1 MYVDFSHIISY
12 IKK

>member
-1 MYVDFSHIISY
+1 MIISY